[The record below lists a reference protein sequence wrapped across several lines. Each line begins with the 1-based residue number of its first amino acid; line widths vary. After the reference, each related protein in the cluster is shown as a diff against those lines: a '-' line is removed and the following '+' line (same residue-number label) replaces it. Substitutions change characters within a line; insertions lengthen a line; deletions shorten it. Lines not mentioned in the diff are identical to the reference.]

1 MTTQDAHDKLRS
13 ALLTS
18 SLYDDVP
25 LAQVESVVT
34 RDELAEGPADQQE
47 LALSVIRSL
56 VEDGL
61 MTFEGWDAL
70 GLDEAMDRVRGLFVE
85 HYDDPGQWAFAVWL
99 KPTESGRRAAEAL
112 KAGAD

>member
-1 MTTQDAHDKLRS
+1 MTTQEARQKLRS

-25 LAQVESVVT
+25 LAEVESVIT
-34 RDELAEGPADQQE
+34 RNGLADGVAEQQQ

-61 MTFEGWDAL
+61 MKFQGWDDI
-70 GLDEAMDRVRGLFVE
+70 GIDEAMQRVRGLFVE
-85 HYDDPGQWAFAVWL
+85 QYDDPGAWVFAVWL
-99 KPTESGRRAAEAL
+99 KATESGRRAAEAL
-112 KAGAD
+112 KASAD